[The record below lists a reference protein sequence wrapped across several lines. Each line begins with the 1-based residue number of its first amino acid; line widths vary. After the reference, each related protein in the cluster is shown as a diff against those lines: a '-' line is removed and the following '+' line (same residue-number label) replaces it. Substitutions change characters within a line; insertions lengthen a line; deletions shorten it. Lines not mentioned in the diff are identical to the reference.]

1 MLLYLSK
8 TSYEVWT
15 LMSIIDIATNVQTVV
30 LELQIMDLSIFIY
43 FLFYSKIRI
52 SMILHVTIINC
63 HMAWLGISMTW
74 YHTLVTIILSHKSC
88 ATMKYGRRS

>member
-1 MLLYLSK
+1 
-8 TSYEVWT
+8 
-15 LMSIIDIATNVQTVV
+15 MSIIDIATNVQTVV

-63 HMAWLGISMTW
+63 HMA
-74 YHTLVTIILSHKSC
+74 
-88 ATMKYGRRS
+88 